1 MTTGSPLPRWSL
13 AGLSLL
19 HGAVFG
25 AAAAVLPWPAFTA
38 FGVLAGV
45 LGAAHLV
52 TSALALVGAEVR
64 RAAFRTTSLL
74 SLVFLGYFAYAAIGS
89 GLYVHTLYD
98 GVGLALLAA
107 ALAAFC
113 VGVLFLLPYALWGLA
128 ATGGLRAASGPSKAR
143 RALGGGTSL
152 GVALVV
158 FSYGA
163 SLEASRGRGAPR
175 VPLDERDDVRSFVEL
190 SMGRAKVTKRGSV
203 GSPSMFLPSPLRCA
217 EPPER
222 APVTVAL
229 TFLARQ
235 DALEGDKPVPP
246 AAEML
251 CLQEATLS
259 RALDR
264 AAEEL
269 SARQG
274 EGEAYVDVV
283 TSSRALAEVGP
294 LLGAVHVR
302 PGIEG
307 VCDGS
312 SCLLPWQLF
321 GLDAFTEATNV
332 AALQAEL
339 GTTPQALR
347 KHLRS
352 EGAGYEGLVA
362 FQTQSFSVAWDRTVT
377 PMRHLRKPRPVLD
390 VGDGPSVDPSAAAM
404 TAAVKSAAAF
414 VVSSQVKDGRFRY
427 TVQPF
432 TGVVSFDNF
441 SVPRQAGTTLALC
454 DAAAFHPK
462 AKDAAKQSL
471 AFLETLVRGDAE
483 RGGIVWPKN
492 ATRAAL
498 GSTALPAIAFL
509 RCREHVGADFD
520 ATIAKLLRGLLAMQ
534 RPNGSF
540 MPIYDTAAGAAVDGK
555 DALYAA
561 GQAVFAL
568 VLLEGAAGEG
578 LPRPDGLRDAIDRAM
593 AFYSGPYW
601 DIPLADFFYLEE
613 NWHCL
618 AARAALSHHRDDAYE
633 RFCIDY
639 MTMKSRMI
647 ERPEGGIDADQV
659 GAYAFG
665 HVFPPHHAAAA
676 GFAEGLAAAVALKR
690 VRGLPIEDDQ
700 ATLRLV
706 MKYLLHHQWTEDNCG
721 VCTRKVRIPGGFSEN
736 VASPI
741 VRIDFVQH
749 AMAGM
754 LHGSEELGLLERR

>member
-1 MTTGSPLPRWSL
+1 MTTGSVPSASCPRWSL

-45 LGAAHLV
+45 LGAAHVV
-52 TSALALVGAEVR
+52 TSALAFVGAATR

-113 VGVLFLLPYALWGLA
+113 VGLLFLLPYALWGLA
-128 ATGGLRAASGPSKAR
+128 TTGGLRLGRGQAKAR

-152 GVALVV
+152 AIALVV

-175 VPLDERDDVRSFVEL
+175 VPLDERDDVRALVEV
-190 SMGRAKVTKRGSV
+190 SMGRARVTKKGSV
-203 GSPSMFLPSPLRCA
+203 GSPSMFLPSPIRCA

-222 APVTVAL
+222 AAVTVAL

-235 DALEGDKPVPP
+235 ETPEGEKPVPP
-246 AAEML
+246 TPEML
-251 CLQEATLS
+251 CLQEGSLS

-274 EGEAYVDVV
+274 EGEAYLDVIA
-283 TSSRALAEVGP
+283 SSRVLAEVGP

-302 PGIEG
+302 PGVEG

-377 PMRHLRKPRPVLD
+377 PMRHLRKPSP
-390 VGDGPSVDPSAAAM
+390 PTAAEPTTAAM
-404 TAAVKSAAAF
+404 TAAIKSAAAF

-454 DAAAFHPK
+454 DAAAYHPK

-471 AFLETLVRGDAE
+471 AFLETLVRGDDA

-498 GSTALPAIAFL
+498 GSTALPTIAFL
-509 RCREHVGADFD
+509 RCREHVGGQFD
-520 ATIAKLLRGLLAMQ
+520 ATITKLIGALLAMQ
-534 RPNGSF
+534 RPDGSF
-540 MPIYDTAAGAAVDGK
+540 MPIYDTTAGAAVDGK

-578 LPRPDGLRDAIDRAM
+578 LPRPEGLREAIDRAM
-593 AFYSGPYW
+593 AFHAGPYW

-618 AARAALSHHRDDAYE
+618 AARAALTHHRNDAYE

-700 ATLRLV
+700 ATLSLV
-706 MKYLLHHQWTEDNCG
+706 MKYLLHQQWTEDNCG

-736 VASPI
+736 VASPV

-754 LHGSEELGLLERR
+754 LHGAEELGLLETR